1 MDPIDSLM
9 EIVEGKTKTKT
20 NSSKKRKWREIEQF
34 KEKLALE
41 KELHS
46 YDNSLEYLLEES

>member
-1 MDPIDSLM
+1 MDPIESLM

-20 NSSKKRKWREIEQF
+20 SKKRKWREIEQF

-41 KELHS
+41 KELLS
-46 YDNSLEYLLEES
+46 YDNSLEYLLEEY